1 MDLNPLLTDTDVT
14 KSGRHGNHG
23 LPWALVDTDSPVFG
37 AGQPRTS
44 TNGAPQY
51 PPVGSPVLDL
61 PDLLLIQR
69 KALGE
74 VSY

>member
-1 MDLNPLLTDTDVT
+1 LSIPIRRFPVRGNLAPL
-14 KSGRHGNHG
+14 
-23 LPWALVDTDSPVFG
+23 A
-37 AGQPRTS
+37 
-44 TNGAPQY
+44 NGAPQY
-51 PPVGSPVLDL
+51 PPIGSPDLDL

>member
-1 MDLNPLLTDTDVT
+1 MARWTIPIRRYSV
-14 KSGRHGNHG
+14 RGNHVP
-23 LPWALVDTDSPVFG
+23 LA
-37 AGQPRTS
+37 
-44 TNGAPQY
+44 NGAPQY
-51 PPVGSPVLDL
+51 PLVGSRDLDL